1 MRYGFNL
8 KHAEYVKNIRNREL
22 YEFNLLRN
30 MALMSGDGDVVRY
43 FYQQV
48 ASSISG
54 GAIATYAMQEIKQS
68 FLYQARIDNP
78 FVFYGITRMVNKGIT
93 RLLTSGG
100 VDFKGKY
107 EKRLQAIYDKS
118 EFDRKFGN
126 AVSQVSGLGDTLIRV
141 AIDKPLIDTPI
152 IEVISPENY
161 ELIIRRDIIV
171 GYILKTRKDVG
182 KNTYERH
189 EIYRKNAKGNFVIEY
204 RIIDDSGV
212 DVDLKKRT
220 QKEID
225 IIKAFGLEELA
236 KEKTFPVIVFN
247 GLKRIPIVYKTN
259 TEINEGL
266 RGIPDTQGLH
276 TIESALS
283 EVLSNMVNQTRKAGL
298 KVLIDQR
305 LVPVDENGSPL
316 GFDDFETTFVLTR
329 QEGMEADKLI
339 QTAQGLITSDKFIE
353 ASKYLIAIACNKG
366 EIHPLT
372 IGVTGLESIVAS
384 AESQQEREG
393 KTSLRKRELMIKEW
407 TPKLKELS
415 LIVLEMEDYMNNGSI
430 GNYKEDEI
438 EVMFN
443 PYTNPTAENIIDIIG
458 KEIDAGLKSIK
469 EAIKERRPDIDDD
482 ALELAYAQ
490 VKSEKGLPLTDKEM
504 ALLGA
509 NE

>member
-8 KHAEYVKNIRNREL
+8 KNAEYVKNIRNRDL

-30 MALMSGDGDVVRY
+30 MALISGDGDVVRY

-48 ASSISG
+48 ANSMQSG
-54 GAIATYAMQEIKQS
+54 SVGQYAMQEIQQS
-68 FLYQARIDNP
+68 FLYRASFSNP
-78 FVFYGITRMVNKGIT
+78 FVFYGITRMINKGIT

-100 VDFKGKY
+100 VEFEGKY
-107 EKRLQAIYDKS
+107 KTRLKPILQKS

-141 AIDKPLIDTPI
+141 AVDKFLTNQPI

-161 ELIIRRDIIV
+161 ELIIRRGIIV
-171 GYILKTRKDVG
+171 GYILKVRKTIEKTD
-182 KNTYERH
+182 YERQ
-189 EIYRKNAKGNFVIEY
+189 EIYRSEKDNIVIEY
-204 RIIDDSGV
+204 KIIDDAGIEI
-212 DVDLKKRT
+212 DLTKRT
-220 QKEID
+220 QKEIG
-225 IIKAFGLEELA
+225 IIREFGLEELA
-236 KEKTFPVIVFN
+236 KDKTFPVIVLN
-247 GLKRIPIVYKTN
+247 GLKRMPIVYKTN
-259 TEINEGL
+259 TEVNEGL

-305 LVPVDENGSPL
+305 LVPVDANGMPMD
-316 GFDDFETTFVLTR
+316 FDDFETTFVLTR

-372 IGVTGLESIVAS
+372 IGVTGLESVIAS

-407 TPKLKELS
+407 TPKLQELA
-415 LIVLEMEDYMNNGSI
+415 LILLEMDDYVKNNGI
-430 GNYKEDEI
+430 GDYNEEEI
-438 EVMFN
+438 EVLFN
-443 PYTNPTAENIIDIIG
+443 PHTNPTAENVIDLMG
-458 KEIDAGLKSIK
+458 KEIEAGLKSIK

-482 ALELAYAQ
+482 TLELAYAQ
-490 VKSEKGLPLTDKEM
+490 IKSEKGLPLTPREM

-509 NE
+509 D